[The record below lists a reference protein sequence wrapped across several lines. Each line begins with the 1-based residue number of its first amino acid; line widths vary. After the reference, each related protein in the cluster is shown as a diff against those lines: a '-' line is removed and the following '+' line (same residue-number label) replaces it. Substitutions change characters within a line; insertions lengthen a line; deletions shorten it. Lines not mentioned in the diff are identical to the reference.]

1 MMTSRCGLPEQWVP
15 PKAHGLAPCDT
26 NLQHRACAV
35 PDKLTARRSTLA
47 RSALV
52 SPIKELRQ
60 RAKPV
65 HMALNSSQF
74 GRPLQMRS

>member
-1 MMTSRCGLPEQWVP
+1 MTASRCGLPGQWVS
-15 PKAHGLAPCDT
+15 PKAHGLTPCDT
-26 NLQHRACAV
+26 NLQHRARAV
-35 PDKLTARRSTLA
+35 PDKLTARRSTPA

-60 RAKPV
+60 RAQPV
-65 HMALNSSQF
+65 RMALNSSQF